1 MMDKK
6 DKILAAQSRLDWYED
21 AIDYATSPA
30 EKTAEGFLVARAPVT
45 SIGVFS
51 YRNPDGSE
59 RRELRLPEEVFN
71 SDSLASLRLK
81 PLTLLHPEEAVTPE
95 NIEALQVGSVGSDV
109 TTDSYRVYVSLAAT
123 KKDGIDAVENGTA
136 RSLSCGYTCDIDWT
150 SGTWMGMKYD
160 CIQRNIRYNHVAL
173 VPVPRAGDGNSIRM
187 DSAGTPTLPDMNK
200 YEVNNNKNE
209 DKMDKIHLDG
219 ADYQAEPQVIAA
231 YHKAVDRA
239 DGLEKELEQLRKDSK
254 AEAEKLN
261 AKISA
266 AEGERD
272 SYKER
277 LDKAETDMPSR
288 IDAAVKARLDIVG
301 KATAAGVEVKAD
313 MADADIKKAVIEK
326 VFPSAKLDGKDE
338 AYIDARFDCAC
349 ETIAMQKEA
358 GSRGDAADIPPQNKQ
373 PISNQARLDEAQKR
387 YNERMDNAW
396 KDDFNK
402 NKEA

>member
-1 MMDKK
+1 MDKK

-71 SDSLASLRLK
+71 ADSLASLRLK

-136 RSLSCGYTCDIDWT
+136 RSLSCGYSCDIEWT

-187 DSAGTPTLPDMNK
+187 DSAGTPKLPDMNK

-231 YHKAVDRA
+231 YNKAVDRA
-239 DGLEKELEQLRKDSK
+239 DGLEKDIEQLRKDSK
-254 AEAEKLN
+254 AEAEKLT
-261 AKISA
+261 AEKSA
-266 AEGERD
+266 VEAERD

-277 LDKAETDMPSR
+277 LDKAEAEL
-288 IDAAVKARLDIVG
+288 AAKAHLDILG
-301 KATAAGVEVKAD
+301 KAAAAGVEVKAD
-313 MADADIKKAVIEK
+313 MADADIKKAVIGK

-396 KDDFNK
+396 KDSFNK

>member
-6 DKILAAQSRLDWYED
+6 DKILAAQCRLDWYED

-45 SIGVFS
+45 SIGIFS

-71 SDSLASLRLK
+71 ADSLASLRLK

-150 SGTWMGMKYD
+150 SGKWMGMKYD

-173 VPVPRAGDGNSIRM
+173 VPAPRAGDGNTIRM

-200 YEVNNNKNE
+200 YEVNNNNNE

-231 YHKAVDRA
+231 YNKAVDRA

-254 AEAEKLN
+254 AEAETLTAEK
-261 AKISA
+261 SA
-266 AEGERD
+266 VEAERD
-272 SYKER
+272 SFKER
-277 LDKAETDMPSR
+277 LDKAEAEL
-288 IDAAVKARLDIVG
+288 AAKAHLDILG
-301 KATAAGVEVKAD
+301 KAAAAGLEVKAD
-313 MADADIKKAVIEK
+313 MADADIKKAVIGK

-396 KDDFNK
+396 KDSFNK

>member
-1 MMDKK
+1 MD
-6 DKILAAQSRLDWYED
+6 A
-21 AIDYATSPA
+21 
-30 EKTAEGFLVARAPVT
+30 
-45 SIGVFS
+45 
-51 YRNPDGSE
+51 
-59 RRELRLPEEVFN
+59 
-71 SDSLASLRLK
+71 
-81 PLTLLHPEEAVTPE
+81 
-95 NIEALQVGSVGSDV
+95 
-109 TTDSYRVYVSLAAT
+109 
-123 KKDGIDAVENGTA
+123 
-136 RSLSCGYTCDIDWT
+136 
-150 SGTWMGMKYD
+150 
-160 CIQRNIRYNHVAL
+160 
-173 VPVPRAGDGNSIRM
+173 
-187 DSAGTPTLPDMNK
+187 AGTPTLPDMNK
-200 YEVNNNKNE
+200 YEVNNNQNE

-326 VFPSAKLDGKDE
+326 VFPSANST
-338 AYIDARFDCAC
+338 ARMKPTLTPAS
-349 ETIAMQKEA
+349 IALAKPSLCRKKPVA
-358 GSRGDAADIPPQNKQ
+358 VATPQIFLPRTNNRF
-373 PISNQARLDEAQKR
+373 PTRPASMKR
-387 YNERMDNAW
+387 RSVTTNAW
-396 KDDFNK
+396 TTPGRTISTRTRRPNHGCLW
-402 NKEA
+402 

>member
-71 SDSLASLRLK
+71 ADSLASLRLK

-136 RSLSCGYTCDIDWT
+136 RSLSCGYYCDIEWT

-187 DSAGTPTLPDMNK
+187 DSAGTPKLPDMNK

-231 YHKAVDRA
+231 YNKAVDRA
-239 DGLEKELEQLRKDSK
+239 DGLEKALEQLRKDSK
-254 AEAEKLN
+254 AEAEKLT
-261 AKISA
+261 AEKSA
-266 AEGERD
+266 VEAERD
-272 SYKER
+272 SYKDR
-277 LDKAETDMPSR
+277 LDKAEAEL
-288 IDAAVKARLDIVG
+288 AAKAHLDILG

-313 MADADIKKAVIEK
+313 MADADIKKAVIGK

-396 KDDFNK
+396 KDSFNK

>member
-1 MMDKK
+1 MNKKK
-6 DKILAAQSRLDWYED
+6 DSLQVSQSRLDWYQD
-21 AIDYATSPA
+21 AINYETNPA

-71 SDSLASLRLK
+71 ADSLASLRLK

-95 NIEALQVGSVGSDV
+95 NIEALQVGSIGTDV

-123 KKDGIDAVENGTA
+123 KKDGIDAVEKGTA
-136 RSLSCGYTCDIDWT
+136 RSLSCGYSCDIEWT

-187 DSAGTPTLPDMNK
+187 DSAGTPKLPDMNK

-231 YHKAVDRA
+231 YNKAVDRA
-239 DGLEKELEQLRKDSK
+239 DGLEKELEKLRNDSK
-254 AEAEKLN
+254 AEAEKLT

-266 AEGERD
+266 TEGERD
-272 SYKER
+272 SFKER
-277 LDKAETDMPSR
+277 LDKAEAEL
-288 IDAAVKARLDIVG
+288 AAKAHLDILG
-301 KATAAGVEVKAD
+301 KAAAAGVEVKAD
-313 MADADIKKAVIEK
+313 MADADIKKAVIGK

-387 YNERMDNAW
+387 YNDRMDNAW
-396 KDDFNK
+396 KDSFNK

>member
-1 MMDKK
+1 MDKK

-71 SDSLASLRLK
+71 ADSLASLRLK

-187 DSAGTPTLPDMNK
+187 DAAGTPTLPDMNK
-200 YEVNNNKNE
+200 YEVNNNQNE

-231 YHKAVDRA
+231 LDKAVARA
-239 DGLEKELEQLRKDSK
+239 DAAEKEVAQLRADSK
-254 AEAEKLN
+254 VAGENAEKEK
-261 AKISA
+261 ATITA
-266 AEGERD
+266 ERD
-272 SYKER
+272 TYKER
-277 LDKAETDMPSR
+277 LDAMEKEMPSK
-288 IDAAVKARLDIVG
+288 IDAAVKSRLDIVG
-301 KATAAGVEVKAD
+301 KANIAGVEVRDD
-313 MADADIKKAVIEK
+313 MADVDIKKAVVK
-326 VFPSAKLDGKDE
+326 KYYPNANLDGQSED
-338 AYIDARFDCAC
+338 YLNARFDCAC
-349 ETIAMQKEA
+349 EQAAKEA
-358 GSRGDAADIPPQNKQ
+358 EDKSRKDAAETTPHNVNPTAQE
-373 PISNQARLDEAQKR
+373 RLDAAKAA
-387 YNERMDNAW
+387 YNKRMDTAW
-396 KDDFNK
+396 QDEPKK
-402 NKEA
+402 

>member
-1 MMDKK
+1 MNEKNK
-6 DKILAAQSRLDWYED
+6 NLSSQSRLDWYED

-45 SIGVFS
+45 SIGVFT

-71 SDSLASLRLK
+71 ADSLASLRLK

-200 YEVNNNKNE
+200 YEVINNKNE

-231 YHKAVDRA
+231 YNKAVDRA

-254 AEAEKLN
+254 AEAEKLT
-261 AKISA
+261 
-266 AEGERD
+266 AEKSTVEAERD

-277 LDKAETDMPSR
+277 LDKAETEL
-288 IDAAVKARLDIVG
+288 AAKAHLDILG

-313 MADADIKKAVIEK
+313 MADADIKKAVIGK
-326 VFPSAKLDGKDE
+326 VFPSANLDGKDE

>member
-1 MMDKK
+1 MDKK
-6 DKILAAQSRLDWYED
+6 DNILAAQSRLDWYED

-71 SDSLASLRLK
+71 ADSLASLRLK

-136 RSLSCGYTCDIDWT
+136 RSLSCGYTCDIEWT
-150 SGTWMGMKYD
+150 SGTMWGMKFD

-187 DSAGTPTLPDMNK
+187 DAAGTPTLPDMNK
-200 YEVNNNKNE
+200 YEVNNTKNE

-254 AEAEKLN
+254 AETDKLTAEK
-261 AKISA
+261 SA
-266 AEGERD
+266 VEAERD
-272 SYKER
+272 SFKER
-277 LDKAETDMPSR
+277 LDKAEAEL
-288 IDAAVKARLDIVG
+288 AAKAHLDILG

-313 MADADIKKAVIEK
+313 MADADIKKAVIGK
-326 VFPSAKLDGKDE
+326 VFPSANLDGKDE

-387 YNERMDNAW
+387 YNERMDNSW

>member
-1 MMDKK
+1 MTKK
-6 DKILAAQSRLDWYED
+6 KETLQASQNRLDWYED
-21 AIDYATSPA
+21 AIDYATRPA
-30 EKTAEGFLVARAPVT
+30 EKTEEGFLVARAPVT
-45 SIGVFS
+45 SIGVFT

-71 SDSLASLRLK
+71 EDSLATLRMK
-81 PLTLLHPEEAVTPE
+81 PLTLLHPDEAVTPE
-95 NIEALQVGSVGSDV
+95 NIGELQVGTVGTDV
-109 TTDSYRVYVSLAAT
+109 SSDSYRVYVSLSAT
-123 KKDGIDAVENGTA
+123 RPDGIEAVESGAA
-136 RSLSCGYTCDIDWT
+136 RSLSCGYVCDIEWT

-173 VPVPRAGDGNSIRM
+173 VPVPRAGDGNAIRM
-187 DSAGTPTLPDMNK
+187 DAAGTPALPDLNK
-200 YEVNNNKNE
+200 HDVNNKNE

-231 YHKAVDRA
+231 YNKTVDRA

-254 AEAEKLN
+254 AEAEKLT
-261 AKISA
+261 AEKSA
-266 AEGERD
+266 VEAERD
-272 SYKER
+272 SFKER
-277 LDKAETDMPSR
+277 LDKAEAEL
-288 IDAAVKARLDIVG
+288 AAKAHLDILG

-313 MADADIKKAVIEK
+313 MADADIKKAVIGK
-326 VFPSAKLDGKDE
+326 VFPSANLDGKDQ

-358 GSRGDAADIPPQNKQ
+358 GSRGDAADIPPQTKQ

>member
-1 MMDKK
+1 MNKKK
-6 DKILAAQSRLDWYED
+6 DSLQVSQSRLDWYQD
-21 AIDYATSPA
+21 AINYETNPA
-30 EKTAEGFLVARAPVT
+30 EKTAEGFLIARAPVT

-51 YRNPDGSE
+51 YKNPDGSE

-71 SDSLASLRLK
+71 ADSLASLRLK

-123 KKDGIDAVENGTA
+123 KKDGIDAVEKGTA
-136 RSLSCGYTCDIDWT
+136 RSLSCGYSCDIEWT
-150 SGTWMGMKYD
+150 SGTWMGVKYD
-160 CIQRNIRYNHVAL
+160 CIQRKIRYNHVAL
-173 VPVPRAGDGNSIRM
+173 VPVPRAGDGNAIRM

-200 YEVNNNKNE
+200 HENNTNQE

-231 YHKAVDRA
+231 YNKAVDRA
-239 DGLEKELEQLRKDSK
+239 DGLEKELEKLRNDSK
-254 AEAEKLN
+254 AEAEKLT

-266 AEGERD
+266 TEGERD
-272 SYKER
+272 SFKER
-277 LDKAETDMPSR
+277 LDKAEAEL
-288 IDAAVKARLDIVG
+288 AAKAHLDILG
-301 KATAAGVEVKAD
+301 KAAAAGVEVKAD
-313 MADADIKKAVIEK
+313 MADADIKKAVIGK

-396 KDDFNK
+396 KDSFNK

>member
-1 MMDKK
+1 MDKK

-59 RRELRLPEEVFN
+59 RRELRLPEEVFKA
-71 SDSLASLRLK
+71 DSLASLRLK

-123 KKDGIDAVENGTA
+123 KKDGIDAVETGTA
-136 RSLSCGYTCDIDWT
+136 RSLSCGYTCDIEWS
-150 SGTWMGMKYD
+150 SGVWMGMKYD

-187 DSAGTPTLPDMNK
+187 DAAGTPTLPDMNK
-200 YEVNNNKNE
+200 YEVNNNQNE

-231 YHKAVDRA
+231 YNKAVDRA
-239 DGLEKELEQLRKDSK
+239 DGLEKDLEQLRKDSK
-254 AEAEKLN
+254 AEAEKLT
-261 AKISA
+261 AEKSA
-266 AEGERD
+266 VEAERD
-272 SYKER
+272 SYKDR
-277 LDKAETDMPSR
+277 LDKAEAEL
-288 IDAAVKARLDIVG
+288 AAKAHLDILG

-313 MADADIKKAVIEK
+313 MADADIKKAVIGK
-326 VFPSAKLDGKDE
+326 VFPSANLDGKDE
-338 AYIDARFDCAC
+338 SYIDARFDCAC

-396 KDDFNK
+396 KDYFNK

>member
-71 SDSLASLRLK
+71 ADSLASLRLK

-95 NIEALQVGSVGSDV
+95 NVDKFSVGSVGSDV
-109 TTDSYRVYVSLAAT
+109 TSDSYRVYVSLTAT

-136 RSLSCGYTCDIDWT
+136 RSLSCGYTCDIEWT
-150 SGTWMGMKYD
+150 SGTMWGMKFD

-187 DSAGTPTLPDMNK
+187 DAAGTPTLPDMNK
-200 YEVNNNKNE
+200 YEVNNTKNE

-254 AEAEKLN
+254 AETDKLTAEK
-261 AKISA
+261 SA
-266 AEGERD
+266 VEAERD
-272 SYKER
+272 SFKER
-277 LDKAETDMPSR
+277 LDKAEAEL
-288 IDAAVKARLDIVG
+288 AAKAHLDILG

-313 MADADIKKAVIEK
+313 MADADIKKAVIGK
-326 VFPSAKLDGKDE
+326 VFPSANLDGKDQ